1 MSPQT
6 RNAAPLEPIER
17 ASQDELQALQL
28 TRLKWSLQHAYDR
41 VRHYRERFSA
51 LGLHPSNLRTLE
63 DLAKYPFTV
72 KDALRRN
79 YPFGMLAT
87 AREELI
93 RIHASSGTT
102 GKPTIVGYTRND
114 IDNWSILMARLTRA
128 AGGGPGQI
136 VLVSNGYGFFS
147 CGLGGRDRGQS

>member
-6 RNAAPLEPIER
+6 RNAAPLETIER
-17 ASQDELQALQL
+17 ASQDELRALQL

-63 DLAKYPFTV
+63 DLAKFPFTV
-72 KDALRRN
+72 KDDLRRN
-79 YPFGMLAT
+79 YPFGMLAM

-114 IDNWSILMARLTRA
+114 IDNWRALMAPLIPA
-128 AGGGPGQI
+128 AGGEAGRIG
-136 VLVSNGYGFFS
+136 VVSDGHGLFTG
-147 CGLGGRDRGQS
+147 GLGGRDRGQS

>member
-1 MSPQT
+1 MSPR
-6 RNAAPLEPIER
+6 RNAAPLETIER
-17 ASQDELQALQL
+17 ASQDELRALQL

-63 DLAKYPFTV
+63 DLAKFPFTV
-72 KDALRRN
+72 KDDLRRN

-87 AREELI
+87 ARENLI

-114 IDNWSILMARLTRA
+114 IDNWSILMAPSLRD
-128 AGGGPGQI
+128 AGGGARQHDI
-136 VLVSNGYGFFS
+136 VL
-147 CGLGGRDRGQS
+147 CGC